1 MSLELP
7 PMLLGRLIV
16 FEAGLY
22 NLIDNDMPVMATSNH
37 LIDGAP
43 VGQSAKV
50 AVVNEDVGLD
60 LPRKGRIIVSSLF
73 RIVTIDSIELE
84 VAFAAPIDGIVQELA
99 FATSP

>member
-1 MSLELP
+1 M
-7 PMLLGRLIV
+7 

-43 VGQSAKV
+43 VGQAAKV
-50 AVVNEDVGLD
+50 AIIDEDVGLD
-60 LPRKGRIIVSSLF
+60 LPRKGWIIVCCLF
-73 RIVTIDSIELE
+73 RVVTIDSIELE